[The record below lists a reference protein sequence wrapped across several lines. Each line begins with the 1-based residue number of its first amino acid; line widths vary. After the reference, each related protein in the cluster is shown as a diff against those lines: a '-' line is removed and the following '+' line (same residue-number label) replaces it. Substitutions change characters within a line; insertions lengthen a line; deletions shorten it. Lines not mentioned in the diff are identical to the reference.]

1 MKRLS
6 AAVALVL
13 LVLVWP
19 LTAAA
24 QEIISSFHS
33 VIEVAKDGTLT
44 VTETIAANVEGSQI
58 RRGIYRDFPLTFID
72 ANGRRSKVDFDLISV
87 ERDGEEESYRTETI
101 DGGIRIYTGK
111 ADVFLPRG
119 EHTFQITY
127 ETSRQIRFFDDHD
140 ELYWNVTGT
149 EWVFPIE
156 EATATVTLPEGVKAQ
171 ALDVFTGGYGAT
183 GKDARAVEEGDEIF
197 FATTRRLRPQEGL
210 TIAVKM
216 PKGSIDRPSASQENI
231 WWLRDHLA
239 LVIAGAGLV
248 LVALYYGRAWV
259 RVGRDPA
266 RGVMVPR
273 WDAPDGISPALV
285 NYIDNKGF
293 SGEGWT
299 ALSAAA
305 LNLAVKGHVVLE
317 DLKKAIVI
325 TATGKGGAEKLPTGE
340 ATLMKAIGT
349 AGGKLTIDRANG
361 KKVAAAGSA
370 FRSSMEREHRGKY
383 YRANTA
389 YIVGGVLLSLLAMAA
404 LFIFG
409 DLSEESI
416 PLVMVPVFIAF
427 FVSIFAV
434 SFGKSLRRGSSL
446 ARRIM
451 SIVVLAFFAFVFL
464 TIFSGVL
471 AAIVFSATGAD
482 DLPLLFAVG
491 GIVLV
496 NVLFFFLMGA
506 PTPLG
511 TRMMDGIDGLRQY
524 MTLAEQDRM
533 NLQGAPEMSPRHF
546 ETLLPYAVA
555 LGVEKP
561 WTETFDRWL
570 LAASA
575 GAAAAAAYHPS
586 WYHGDSFGPGS
597 FGDRIGGFAGSMADT
612 MTSSLP
618 PPPKSSSSGFSTG
631 GGFSGGGGGGGGGG
645 GW

>member
-1 MKRLS
+1 MKRFS
-6 AAVALVL
+6 AALAFVL

-19 LTAAA
+19 LAAAA
-24 QEIISSFHS
+24 QEIITSFHS
-33 VIEVAKDGTLT
+33 VIDVAKDGTLT
-44 VTETIAANVEGSQI
+44 VTETITANVEGNQI
-58 RRGIYRDFPLTFID
+58 RRGIYRDFPLTFAD
-72 ANGRRSKVDFDLISV
+72 AHGRRSKVDFDLISV
-87 ERDGEEESYRTETI
+87 ERDGEEESYRTEPI
-101 DGGIRIYTGK
+101 DGGIRIYTGE

-149 EWVFPIE
+149 EWAFPIE
-156 EATATVTLPEGVKAQ
+156 EATATVTLPEGVKSQ

-210 TIAVKM
+210 TIAVKL

-231 WWLRDHLA
+231 WWLRDRLA
-239 LVIAGAGLV
+239 LVIAGAGLL

-259 RVGRDPA
+259 HVGRDPE

-305 LNLAVKGHVVLE
+305 LNLAVKGHVVLD
-317 DLKKAIVI
+317 DLKNAIVI
-325 TATGKGGAEKLPTGE
+325 TATGKGGAEKLPIGE
-340 ATLMKAIGT
+340 GALMKAIAT

-361 KKVAAAGSA
+361 KKVEAAGSA
-370 FRSSMEREHRGKY
+370 FRSAMEREHRGKY

-389 YIVGGVLLSLLAMAA
+389 YIVGGVLLSVLALAA
-404 LFIFG
+404 LFVFG
-409 DLSEESI
+409 DLSEESV
-416 PLVMVPVFIAF
+416 PLVIVPVFIAF

-451 SIVVLAFFAFVFL
+451 SIVVLAFIAFVFL

-482 DLPLLFAVG
+482 DLLLLFAVG

-524 MTLAEQDRM
+524 MTLAEKDRM
-533 NLQGAPEMSPRHF
+533 NLQGVPEMSPRHF

-575 GAAAAAAYHPS
+575 GAAAAAYQPS

-597 FGDRIGGFAGSMADT
+597 FGDGIGGFAGSMADT

-618 PPPKSSSSGFSTG
+618 PPPKSSSSGFSSG

>member
-1 MKRLS
+1 
-6 AAVALVL
+6 
-13 LVLVWP
+13 
-19 LTAAA
+19 
-24 QEIISSFHS
+24 
-33 VIEVAKDGTLT
+33 
-44 VTETIAANVEGSQI
+44 
-58 RRGIYRDFPLTFID
+58 
-72 ANGRRSKVDFDLISV
+72 
-87 ERDGEEESYRTETI
+87 
-101 DGGIRIYTGK
+101 
-111 ADVFLPRG
+111 
-119 EHTFQITY
+119 
-127 ETSRQIRFFDDHD
+127 
-140 ELYWNVTGT
+140 
-149 EWVFPIE
+149 
-156 EATATVTLPEGVKAQ
+156 
-171 ALDVFTGGYGAT
+171 
-183 GKDARAVEEGDEIF
+183 
-197 FATTRRLRPQEGL
+197 
-210 TIAVKM
+210 
-216 PKGSIDRPSASQENI
+216 
-231 WWLRDHLA
+231 
-239 LVIAGAGLV
+239 
-248 LVALYYGRAWV
+248 
-259 RVGRDPA
+259 
-266 RGVMVPR
+266 
-273 WDAPDGISPALV
+273 
-285 NYIDNKGF
+285 
-293 SGEGWT
+293 
-299 ALSAAA
+299 
-305 LNLAVKGHVVLE
+305 
-317 DLKKAIVI
+317 
-325 TATGKGGAEKLPTGE
+325 
-340 ATLMKAIGT
+340 MKAIGT

-361 KKVAAAGSA
+361 KKVEAAGSA
-370 FRSSMEREHRGKY
+370 FRSSMEREHRDKY
-383 YRANTA
+383 YSANTA
-389 YIVGGVLLSLLAMAA
+389 YIVGGVLLSLLALAA

-416 PLVMVPVFIAF
+416 PLVIVPVFIAF

-451 SIVVLAFFAFVFL
+451 SIVVVAFFAFVFL

-471 AAIVFSATGAD
+471 AAIVFAATGAD

-570 LAASA
+570 LAAAA
-575 GAAAAAAYHPS
+575 GAAAAAAGYQPS
-586 WYHGDSFGPGS
+586 WYHGETFGPGS

-618 PPPKSSSSGFSTG
+618 PPPKSSSSGFSSG

>member
-1 MKRLS
+1 MKRFS
-6 AAVALVL
+6 AALALVL

-19 LTAAA
+19 ITAAA
-24 QEIISSFHS
+24 QEFISSFHS

-44 VTETIAANVEGSQI
+44 VTETITANVEGNQI
-58 RRGIYRDFPLTFID
+58 RRGIYRDFPLTFAD
-72 ANGRRSKVDFDLISV
+72 ARGRRSKVDFDLISV
-87 ERDGEEESYRTETI
+87 ERDGEEESYRTEAI
-101 DGGIRIYTGK
+101 DGGIRIYTGE
-111 ADVFLPRG
+111 ADVFLPLG

-149 EWVFPIE
+149 EWAFPIE
-156 EATATVTLPEGVKAQ
+156 EATATVTLPEGVKSE

-210 TIAVKM
+210 TIAVKL
-216 PKGSIDRPSASQENI
+216 PKGSIDRPSASRENI
-231 WWLRDHLA
+231 WWLRDRLA

-259 RVGRDPA
+259 RVGRDPE

-305 LNLAVKGHVVLE
+305 LNLAVKGHVVLD

-340 ATLMKAIGT
+340 ATLMKSIAT

-361 KKVAAAGSA
+361 KKAEAAGSA

-383 YRANTA
+383 YRANIA
-389 YIVGGVLLSLLAMAA
+389 YIVGGVVLSLFALAA

-409 DLSEESI
+409 DLSVESI
-416 PLVMVPVFIAF
+416 PLVIVPVFIAF

-434 SFGKSLRRGSSL
+434 SFGKSFRRGSSL

-471 AAIVFSATGAD
+471 AAIVFSATGAE

-524 MTLAEQDRM
+524 MTLAEKDRM

-575 GAAAAAAYHPS
+575 GAAAAAAYQPS